1 MSGTSLKWI
10 AVISMLIDHTAEVL
24 MNHNAALTAPIWA
37 QIYVLMRGIG
47 RIAFPIYAFLL
58 VEGFLHTRD
67 VKKYLTRMFLFAVVS
82 EVPFDLAVF
91 HTPFYWGYQNVFFAL
106 FLGLL
111 ALAGIRWGASDG
123 LESSQ
128 LVQGQSAESRSA
140 QDSVMHGKKAAYQNG
155 EMFVGAGLWKQA
167 IALIL
172 CVGAAQLINC
182 DYGAFGVFFI
192 VLLYMTRFDPKTQ
205 TVLGALSL
213 IWERPGILAFIPI
226 RLYNGTRGRCGNK
239 YFFYAF
245 YPAHL
250 LALWCIGR
258 VAFKLF

>member
-1 MSGTSLKWI
+1 MSGTALKWI

-24 MNHNAALTAPIWA
+24 MNHNAALTEPIWA

-82 EVPFDLAVF
+82 EIPFDLAVF
-91 HTPFYWGYQNVFFAL
+91 HTPFYWGYQNVFFTL

-111 ALAGIRWGASDG
+111 ALAGIRWGEKD
-123 LESSQ
+123 
-128 LVQGQSAESRSA
+128 
-140 QDSVMHGKKAAYQNG
+140 
-155 EMFVGAGLWKQA
+155 GLWKQA
-167 IALIL
+167 LALIM

-192 VLLYMTRFDPKTQ
+192 VLLYMTRYDKKTRRCWAHFLWSGNCLESWHFSQ
-205 TVLGALSL
+205 SGYTMEPEAGAAINISFM
-213 IWERPGILAFIPI
+213 RFIRHI
-226 RLYNGTRGRCGNK
+226 C
-239 YFFYAF
+239 
-245 YPAHL
+245 
-250 LALWCIGR
+250 
-258 VAFKLF
+258 

>member
-1 MSGTSLKWI
+1 MSGTALKWI

-24 MNHNAALTAPIWA
+24 MNHNAALTEPIWA

-82 EVPFDLAVF
+82 EIPFDLAVF
-91 HTPFYWGYQNVFFAL
+91 HTPFYWGYQNVFFTL

-111 ALAGIRWGASDG
+111 ALAGIRWGT
-123 LESSQ
+123 
-128 LVQGQSAESRSA
+128 
-140 QDSVMHGKKAAYQNG
+140 
-155 EMFVGAGLWKQA
+155 GLWKRA
-167 IALIL
+167 LALIM

-192 VLLYMTRFDPKTQ
+192 VLLYMTRYDKKTQ

-213 IWERPGILAFIPI
+213 VWELPGILAFIPI

-250 LALWCIGR
+250 LILWMIGR
-258 VAFKLF
+258 FVLKLF

>member
-1 MSGTSLKWI
+1 MSGTALKWI

-24 MNHNAALTAPIWA
+24 MNHNAALTEPIWA

-82 EVPFDLAVF
+82 EIPFDLAVF
-91 HTPFYWGYQNVFFAL
+91 HTPFYWGYQNVFFTL

-111 ALAGIRWGASDG
+111 ALAGIRWGT
-123 LESSQ
+123 
-128 LVQGQSAESRSA
+128 
-140 QDSVMHGKKAAYQNG
+140 
-155 EMFVGAGLWKQA
+155 GLWKQA
-167 IALIL
+167 LALIV

-192 VLLYMTRFDPKTQ
+192 VLLYMTRYDKKTQ

-213 IWERPGILAFIPI
+213 VWELPGILAFIPI

-250 LALWCIGR
+250 LILWMIGR
-258 VAFKLF
+258 FVLKLF

>member
-1 MSGTSLKWI
+1 MSGTTLKWI

-24 MNHNAALTAPIWA
+24 INHNTALTDPIWA

-67 VKKYLTRMFLFAVVS
+67 VRKYLARMLAFAVVS
-82 EVPFDLAVF
+82 EIPFDLAVF
-91 HTPFYWGYQNVFFAL
+91 HTPFYWGYQNVFFTL

-111 ALAGIRWGASDG
+111 ALAGENM
-123 LESSQ
+123 LYQSS
-128 LVQGQSAESRSA
+128 G
-140 QDSVMHGKKAAYQNG
+140 
-155 EMFVGAGLWKQA
+155 MFVGAGLWKQA
-167 IALIL
+167 LALIL
-172 CVGAAQLINC
+172 CISAAQLINC

-192 VLLYMTRFDPKTQ
+192 VLLCMTRYDKKTQ
-205 TVLGALSL
+205 TVLGAISL
-213 IWERPGILAFIPI
+213 IWEMPGILAFIPI
-226 RLYNGTRGRCGNK
+226 RLYNGTRGRCGNR

-250 LALWCIGR
+250 LALWVAGR
-258 VAFKLF
+258 FIFKLF

>member
-1 MSGTSLKWI
+1 MSGTALKWI

-24 MNHNAALTAPIWA
+24 MNHNAALTEPIWA

-82 EVPFDLAVF
+82 EIPFDLAVF
-91 HTPFYWGYQNVFFAL
+91 HTPFYWGYQNVFFTL

-111 ALAGIRWGASDG
+111 ALAGIRWGT
-123 LESSQ
+123 
-128 LVQGQSAESRSA
+128 
-140 QDSVMHGKKAAYQNG
+140 
-155 EMFVGAGLWKQA
+155 GLWKQA
-167 IALIL
+167 LALIM

-192 VLLYMTRFDPKTQ
+192 VLLYMTRYDKKTQ

-213 IWERPGILAFIPI
+213 VRELPGILAFIPI

-250 LALWCIGR
+250 LILWMIGR
-258 VAFKLF
+258 FMLKLF

>member
-1 MSGTSLKWI
+1 MSGTALKWI

-24 MNHNAALTAPIWA
+24 MNHNAALTEPIWA

-82 EVPFDLAVF
+82 EIPFDLAVF
-91 HTPFYWGYQNVFFAL
+91 HTPFYWGYQNVFFTL

-111 ALAGIRWGASDG
+111 ALAGIRWGT
-123 LESSQ
+123 
-128 LVQGQSAESRSA
+128 
-140 QDSVMHGKKAAYQNG
+140 
-155 EMFVGAGLWKQA
+155 GLWKQA
-167 IALIL
+167 LALIM

-192 VLLYMTRFDPKTQ
+192 VLLYMTRYDKKTQ

-213 IWERPGILAFIPI
+213 VWELPGILAFIPI

-250 LALWCIGR
+250 LILWMIG
-258 VAFKLF
+258 

>member
-1 MSGTSLKWI
+1 MSGTTLKWI

-24 MNHNAALTAPIWA
+24 INHNAALTDPIWA

-67 VKKYLTRMFLFAVVS
+67 VKKYLVRMLTFAVVS
-82 EVPFDLAVF
+82 EIPFDLAVF

-111 ALAGIRWGASDG
+111 ALAG
-123 LESSQ
+123 ENVVHQ
-128 LVQGQSAESRSA
+128 RS
-140 QDSVMHGKKAAYQNG
+140 G
-155 EMFVGAGLWKQA
+155 MFAGAGLWKQA
-167 IALIL
+167 FVLIL
-172 CVGAAQLINC
+172 CVGTAQLINC

-192 VLLYMTRFDPKTQ
+192 ILLYMTRYDKKTQ
-205 TVLGALSL
+205 TVLGAISL
-213 IWERPGILAFIPI
+213 IWELPGILAFIPI
-226 RLYNGTRGRCGNK
+226 RLYNGTRGRCGNR

-250 LALWCIGR
+250 LALWVAGR
-258 VAFKLF
+258 FIFKLF

>member
-1 MSGTSLKWI
+1 MSGTALKWI

-24 MNHNAALTAPIWA
+24 MNHNAALTDPIWT
-37 QIYVLMRGIG
+37 QIYGLMRGIG
-47 RIAFPIYAFLL
+47 RMAFPIYAFLV

-67 VKKYLTRMFLFAVVS
+67 VKKYLARMLTFAVVS
-82 EVPFDLAVF
+82 EIPFDLAVF
-91 HTPFYWGYQNVFFAL
+91 HTPFYWGYQNVFFTL

-111 ALAGIRWGASDG
+111 ALAGIRWGEYDG
-123 LESSQ
+123 LTRSQPVQSQ
-128 LVQGQSAESRSA
+128 LEQSKDMQKHR
-140 QDSVMHGKKAAYQNG
+140 KKVIHQSGGTFA
-155 EMFVGAGLWKQA
+155 GAGLWKQA
-167 IALIL
+167 LALSL
-172 CVGAAQLINC
+172 CVGAAWLINC

-192 VLLYMTRFDPKTQ
+192 VLLYMTRYDKKTQ

-213 IWERPGILAFIPI
+213 VWELPGILAFIPI

-258 VAFKLF
+258 LVLKLF

>member
-1 MSGTSLKWI
+1 MSGTALKWI

-24 MNHNAALTAPIWA
+24 MNHNAALTEPIWA
-37 QIYVLMRGIG
+37 QTYVLMRGIG

-82 EVPFDLAVF
+82 EIPFDLAVF
-91 HTPFYWGYQNVFFAL
+91 HTPFYWGYQNVFFTL

-111 ALAGIRWGASDG
+111 ALAGIRWGT
-123 LESSQ
+123 
-128 LVQGQSAESRSA
+128 
-140 QDSVMHGKKAAYQNG
+140 
-155 EMFVGAGLWKQA
+155 GLWKQA
-167 IALIL
+167 LALIM

-192 VLLYMTRFDPKTQ
+192 VLLYMTRYDKKTQ

-213 IWERPGILAFIPI
+213 VWELPGILAFIPI

-250 LALWCIGR
+250 LILWMIGR
-258 VAFKLF
+258 FMLKLF

>member
-1 MSGTSLKWI
+1 MNQCVPGVIPGVKTGAVIHRLCFGILGGMPLSGTTLKWI

-24 MNHNAALTAPIWA
+24 INHNAALTDPIWA

-67 VKKYLTRMFLFAVVS
+67 VKKYLVRMLTFAVVS
-82 EVPFDLAVF
+82 EIPFDLAVF

-111 ALAGIRWGASDG
+111 ALAG
-123 LESSQ
+123 ENVVHQSS
-128 LVQGQSAESRSA
+128 G
-140 QDSVMHGKKAAYQNG
+140 
-155 EMFVGAGLWKQA
+155 MFAGAGLWKQA
-167 IALIL
+167 FVLIL
-172 CVGAAQLINC
+172 CVGTAQLINC

-192 VLLYMTRFDPKTQ
+192 ILLYMTRYDKKTQ
-205 TVLGALSL
+205 TVLGAISL
-213 IWERPGILAFIPI
+213 IWELPGILAFIPI
-226 RLYNGTRGRCGNK
+226 RLYNGTRGRCGNR

-250 LALWCIGR
+250 LALWVVGR
-258 VAFKLF
+258 FIFKLF

>member
-1 MSGTSLKWI
+1 MSGTALKWI

-24 MNHNAALTAPIWA
+24 MNHNAALTEPIWA
-37 QIYVLMRGIG
+37 QTYVLMRGIG

-82 EVPFDLAVF
+82 EIPFDLAVF
-91 HTPFYWGYQNVFFAL
+91 HTPFYWGYQNVFFTL

-111 ALAGIRWGASDG
+111 ALAGIRWGT
-123 LESSQ
+123 
-128 LVQGQSAESRSA
+128 
-140 QDSVMHGKKAAYQNG
+140 
-155 EMFVGAGLWKQA
+155 GLWKQA
-167 IALIL
+167 LALIM

-192 VLLYMTRFDPKTQ
+192 VLLYMTRYDKKTQ

-213 IWERPGILAFIPI
+213 VWELPGILAFIPI

-250 LALWCIGR
+250 LILWMIGR
-258 VAFKLF
+258 FVLKLF

>member
-1 MSGTSLKWI
+1 MSGTTLKWI

-24 MNHNAALTAPIWA
+24 INHNAALTDPIWA

-67 VKKYLTRMFLFAVVS
+67 VKKYLARMLTFAVVS
-82 EVPFDLAVF
+82 EIPFDLAVF
-91 HTPFYWGYQNVFFAL
+91 HTPFYWGYQNVFFTL

-111 ALAGIRWGASDG
+111 ALAG
-123 LESSQ
+123 ENVVHQSS
-128 LVQGQSAESRSA
+128 G
-140 QDSVMHGKKAAYQNG
+140 
-155 EMFVGAGLWKQA
+155 MFAGAGLWKQA
-167 IALIL
+167 FVLIL
-172 CVGAAQLINC
+172 CVGTAQLINC

-192 VLLYMTRFDPKTQ
+192 ILLYMTRYDKKTQ
-205 TVLGALSL
+205 TVLGAISL
-213 IWERPGILAFIPI
+213 ICESPGILAFIPI
-226 RLYNGTRGRCGNK
+226 RLYNGTRGRCGNR

-250 LALWCIGR
+250 LALWWIGR
-258 VAFKLF
+258 FVFKLF

>member
-1 MSGTSLKWI
+1 MPLSGTTLKWI

-24 MNHNAALTAPIWA
+24 INHNAALTDPIWA

-67 VKKYLTRMFLFAVVS
+67 VKKYLARMLTFAVVS
-82 EVPFDLAVF
+82 EIPFDLAVF
-91 HTPFYWGYQNVFFAL
+91 HTPFYWGYQNVFFTL

-111 ALAGIRWGASDG
+111 ALAGENV
-123 LESSQ
+123 LHQSS
-128 LVQGQSAESRSA
+128 G
-140 QDSVMHGKKAAYQNG
+140 
-155 EMFVGAGLWKQA
+155 MFAGAGLWKQA
-167 IALIL
+167 FVLIL
-172 CVGAAQLINC
+172 CVGTAQLINC

-192 VLLYMTRFDPKTQ
+192 ILLYMT
-205 TVLGALSL
+205 VLGAISL
-213 IWERPGILAFIPI
+213 IWELPGILAFIPI
-226 RLYNGTRGRCGNK
+226 RLYNGTRGRCGNR

-250 LALWCIGR
+250 LALWVAGR
-258 VAFKLF
+258 FIFKLF

>member
-1 MSGTSLKWI
+1 MIPGVKTGAVIHRLCFGILGGMPLSGTTLKWI

-24 MNHNAALTAPIWA
+24 INHNAALTDPIWA

-67 VKKYLTRMFLFAVVS
+67 VKKYLVRMLTFAVVS
-82 EVPFDLAVF
+82 EIPFDLAVF
-91 HTPFYWGYQNVFFAL
+91 HTPFYWGYQNVFFTL

-111 ALAGIRWGASDG
+111 ALAG
-123 LESSQ
+123 ENVVHQSS
-128 LVQGQSAESRSA
+128 G
-140 QDSVMHGKKAAYQNG
+140 
-155 EMFVGAGLWKQA
+155 MFAGAGLWKQA
-167 IALIL
+167 FVLIL
-172 CVGAAQLINC
+172 CVGTAQLINC

-192 VLLYMTRFDPKTQ
+192 ILLYMTRYDKKTQ
-205 TVLGALSL
+205 TVLGAISL
-213 IWERPGILAFIPI
+213 IWELPGILAFIPI
-226 RLYNGTRGRCGNK
+226 RLYNGTRGRCGNR

-250 LALWCIGR
+250 LALWVVGR
-258 VAFKLF
+258 FIFKLF

>member
-1 MSGTSLKWI
+1 MSGTALKWI

-24 MNHNAALTAPIWA
+24 MNHNAALTEPIWA

-82 EVPFDLAVF
+82 EIPFDLAVF
-91 HTPFYWGYQNVFFAL
+91 HTPFYWGYQNVFFTL

-111 ALAGIRWGASDG
+111 ALAGIRWGT
-123 LESSQ
+123 
-128 LVQGQSAESRSA
+128 
-140 QDSVMHGKKAAYQNG
+140 
-155 EMFVGAGLWKQA
+155 GLWKQA
-167 IALIL
+167 LALIM

-192 VLLYMTRFDPKTQ
+192 VLLYMTRYDKKTQ

-213 IWERPGILAFIPI
+213 VWELPGILAFLPI

-250 LALWCIGR
+250 LILWVIGR
-258 VAFKLF
+258 FVLKLF

>member
-1 MSGTSLKWI
+1 MSGTALKWI

-24 MNHNAALTAPIWA
+24 MNHNAALTEPIWA

-67 VKKYLTRMFLFAVVS
+67 VKKYLTRMFLFAMVS
-82 EVPFDLAVF
+82 EIPFDLAVF
-91 HTPFYWGYQNVFFAL
+91 HTPFYWGYQNVFFTL

-111 ALAGIRWGASDG
+111 ALAGIRWGT
-123 LESSQ
+123 
-128 LVQGQSAESRSA
+128 
-140 QDSVMHGKKAAYQNG
+140 
-155 EMFVGAGLWKQA
+155 GLWKQA
-167 IALIL
+167 LALIM

-192 VLLYMTRFDPKTQ
+192 VLLYMTRYDKKTQ

-213 IWERPGILAFIPI
+213 VWELPGILAFIPI

-250 LALWCIGR
+250 LILWMIGR
-258 VAFKLF
+258 FVLKLF

>member
-1 MSGTSLKWI
+1 MSGTALKWI

-24 MNHNAALTAPIWA
+24 MNHNAALTEPIWA

-82 EVPFDLAVF
+82 EIPFDLAVF
-91 HTPFYWGYQNVFFAL
+91 HTPFYWGYQNVFFTL

-111 ALAGIRWGASDG
+111 ALAGIRWGT
-123 LESSQ
+123 
-128 LVQGQSAESRSA
+128 
-140 QDSVMHGKKAAYQNG
+140 
-155 EMFVGAGLWKQA
+155 GLWKQA
-167 IALIL
+167 LALIM

-192 VLLYMTRFDPKTQ
+192 VLLYMTRYDKKTQ

-213 IWERPGILAFIPI
+213 VWELPGILAFIPI

-250 LALWCIGR
+250 LILWMIGR
-258 VAFKLF
+258 FVLKLFWFWRNL

>member
-1 MSGTSLKWI
+1 MSGTALKWI

-24 MNHNAALTAPIWA
+24 MNHNAALTEPIWA

-82 EVPFDLAVF
+82 EIPFDLAVF
-91 HTPFYWGYQNVFFAL
+91 HTPFYWGYQNVFFSL

-111 ALAGIRWGASDG
+111 ALAGIRWGT
-123 LESSQ
+123 
-128 LVQGQSAESRSA
+128 
-140 QDSVMHGKKAAYQNG
+140 
-155 EMFVGAGLWKQA
+155 GLWKQA
-167 IALIL
+167 LALIM

-192 VLLYMTRFDPKTQ
+192 VLLYMTRYEKKTQ

-213 IWERPGILAFIPI
+213 VWELPGILAFIPI

-250 LALWCIGR
+250 LILWMIGR
-258 VAFKLF
+258 FVLKLF